1 MPVFQLDSKPFS
13 WDKQCT
19 MTTKKSAKSADKQS
33 NEQIE
38 LRIDNLHAQADETEI
53 LHGINLTVPKGEV
66 HAIMGP
72 NGSGKS
78 TLSQVIFGHP
88 GYEVTDGSIQ
98 FKGEELTELSTDK
111 RANMG
116 LFLAFQSPQSVPGVR
131 IASFLKQ
138 AVNARRRS
146 DDPEYKGMKIREYRK
161 LLDGTMD
168 GLRMRKEFSDR
179 YLNDGFSGGEK
190 KKSEILQLAML
201 NPDVA
206 ILDEIDSGLDV
217 DALKIVCESVNKI
230 RSMNGMGVLV
240 ITHYPRILRYL
251 EPDHVHVLMNGQ
263 IVKSGDADLAHKIE
277 EEGYDWIKE
286 Q

>member
-1 MPVFQLDSKPFS
+1 MS
-13 WDKQCT
+13 
-19 MTTKKSAKSADKQS
+19 TKKSANSADKQS
-33 NEQIE
+33 TETIE

-138 AVNARRRS
+138 AVNARRRN

-168 GLRMRKEFSDR
+168 GLRMRKEFADR

-230 RSMNGMGVLV
+230 RSLNGMGVLV

-277 EEGYDWIKE
+277 EEGYDWING
-286 Q
+286 

>member
-1 MPVFQLDSKPFS
+1 MN
-13 WDKQCT
+13 
-19 MTTKKSAKSADKQS
+19 KKD
-33 NEQIE
+33 NHNQIE
-38 LRIDNLHAQADETEI
+38 LRITNVHATAGETEI
-53 LHGINLTVPKGEV
+53 LHGIDLVVPKGEV

-88 GYEVTDGSIQ
+88 AYEVTDGSIT
-98 FKGEELTELSTDK
+98 FKGEELTELSPDK
-111 RANMG
+111 RANKG
-116 LFLAFQSPQSVPGVR
+116 LFLAFQNPQSVPGVK
-131 IASFLKQ
+131 IAGFLKQ
-138 AVNARRRS
+138 AVNARRRT
-146 DDPEYKGMKIREYRK
+146 DEPEYKGMKIREYRK

-168 GLRMRKEFSDR
+168 GLRMRREFADR

-201 NPDVA
+201 NPDIA

-217 DALKIVCESVNKI
+217 DALKIVAQSVNNI
-230 RSMNGMGVLV
+230 RKLNGMGVLV

-251 EPDHVHVLMNGQ
+251 EPDHVHVLMGGK

-277 EEGYDWIKE
+277 EEGYDWLTA
-286 Q
+286 

>member
-1 MPVFQLDSKPFS
+1 MSE
-13 WDKQCT
+13 
-19 MTTKKSAKSADKQS
+19 

-38 LRIDNLHAQADETEI
+38 LKISNIHARAEDTEI
-53 LHGINLTVPKGEV
+53 LHGIDLTIPKGEI

-78 TLSQVIFGHP
+78 TLSQVLFGHP
-88 GYEVTDGSIQ
+88 GYEVTEGSIE
-98 FKGEELTELSTDK
+98 FKGEQLTELSTDK
-111 RANMG
+111 RANLG
-116 LFLAFQSPQSVPGVR
+116 LFLAFQNPQSVPGVR

-138 AVNARRRS
+138 AVNARRRAN
-146 DDPEYKGMKIREYRK
+146 DAEYKGMKIREYRE

-201 NPDVA
+201 NPDIA

-217 DALKIVCESVNKI
+217 DALKIVCQSVNAI
-230 RSMNGMGVLV
+230 RELNNMGVLV

-251 EPDHVHVLMNGQ
+251 EPDHVHILMNGK
-263 IVKSGDADLAHKIE
+263 IVKSGNADLAHKIE
-277 EEGYDWIKE
+277 EEGYDWITA
-286 Q
+286 